1 MHVCAYTKPVTFE
14 WDPDKAAS
22 NRRKHRVDFADA
34 AGVFE
39 DSRALTRDEP
49 HPGELRHVTMGLDFL
64 GRVVVVCWTGRPNAI
79 RIISARRATPAERRQ
94 YVNEG

>member
-1 MHVCAYTKPVTFE
+1 MHVCAYTTAVTFE

-49 HPGELRHVTMGLDFL
+49 HPGELRHVMMGLDFL
-64 GRVVVVCWTGRPNAI
+64 GRVVVVLDRRPNAI
-79 RIISARRATPAERRQ
+79 RIISARRATPAEHRQ

>member
-1 MHVCAYTKPVTFE
+1 MPVTFA

-22 NRRKHRVDFADA
+22 NRRKHRIDFADA

-64 GRVVVVCWTGRPNAI
+64 GRVFVVCWTAVRTQSASFRP
-79 RIISARRATPAERRQ
+79 
-94 YVNEG
+94 EGPLPPSVGST